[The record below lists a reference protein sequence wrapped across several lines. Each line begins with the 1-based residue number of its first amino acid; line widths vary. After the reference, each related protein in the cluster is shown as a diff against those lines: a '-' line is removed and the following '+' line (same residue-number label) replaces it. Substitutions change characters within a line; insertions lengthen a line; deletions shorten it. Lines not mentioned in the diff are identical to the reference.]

1 MRAINHRASHSN
13 CTANKLYFWFVVRP
27 ARNRPASLCFIPPSS
42 LPPSFPSARL
52 SVPLPIC
59 LSVCPTRDAPYLP
72 SAPVVPVQSRMDP
85 AAPHHYYS
93 PRARPP
99 LANRQPNQNSINNNS
114 SSRSNKPVEPAGS
127 PRAFLRAATSA
138 FPPSAAPSLL
148 WCGVETIAQLPTTT
162 APPVPPPG
170 SQ

>member
-27 ARNRPASLCFIPPSS
+27 ARNRPACLCFI
-42 LPPSFPSARL
+42 LPSFLLPSLHPVRL
-52 SVPLPIC
+52 SVPLY
-59 LSVCPTRDAPYLP
+59 VCPTRDAPYLP

-99 LANRQPNQNSINNNS
+99 LANRQPNQNSINNDNS
-114 SSRSNKPVEPAGS
+114 SSSNKPVEPAGS
-127 PRAFLRAATSA
+127 PRALLRAATSA
-138 FPPSAAPSLL
+138 FFPSVAPSLL
-148 WCGVETIAQLPTTT
+148 WCDVETIAQLSTTT